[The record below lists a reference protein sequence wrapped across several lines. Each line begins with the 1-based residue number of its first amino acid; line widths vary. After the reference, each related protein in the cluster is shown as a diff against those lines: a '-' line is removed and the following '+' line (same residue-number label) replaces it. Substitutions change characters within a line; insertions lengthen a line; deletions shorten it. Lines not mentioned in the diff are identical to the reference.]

1 MNSKYLTIS
10 ETAFVVLTIV
20 FIGLLLQILRKAI
33 NRTSWSPGKKKR
45 VSNGL
50 ILGIVAWFLFVT
62 IWSVSG
68 LMSDFSIFPANF
80 APVLVIPFV
89 TMILLCIF
97 SKNLSEILHYVNP
110 STILY
115 LQSFRVFVEL
125 VLWLMVL
132 GYIIP
137 IQMSFEGRNID
148 ILVGLTGPIMGLLV
162 QKGKVSK
169 WGLIAWNVVGLGI
182 LTNIVAIA
190 MLSTP
195 TPIRMFFNE
204 PANTIVATF
213 PSVLLP
219 AFLVPLAYTL
229 HFFSIKQA
237 LSAVGVRQMEMN
249 QA

>member
-1 MNSKYLTIS
+1 MYLTIAES
-10 ETAFVVLTIV
+10 GFIVLTIAFV
-20 FIGLLLQILRKAI
+20 GLLVQILKKAV
-33 NRTSWSPGKKKR
+33 NRTSWSEAKKKR
-45 VSNGL
+45 VINGL
-50 ILGIVAWFLFVT
+50 IGSLIIWFLFVT

-68 LMSDFSIFPANF
+68 LMSDFSIFPLNF
-80 APVLVIPFV
+80 APVLVIPFATIV
-89 TMILLCIF
+89 LLCIF
-97 SKNLSEILHYVNP
+97 SSNLSEMLNQVNP

-125 VLWLMVL
+125 ILWLMVVGL
-132 GYIIP
+132 IIP
-137 IQMSFEGRNID
+137 IQMSFEGRNFD
-148 ILVGLTGPIMGLLV
+148 IFVGLTGPLMGLLV
-162 QKGKVSK
+162 SKGKVSK
-169 WGLIAWNVVGLGI
+169 SGLITWNIVGLGI

-237 LSAVGVRQMEMN
+237 LSAEGVKQLEMN
-249 QA
+249 RA